1 MKTTETATDA
11 KAMVRDL
18 STEITDLNCLVRQM
32 SAVACSFAG
41 DYVDITDYQLELAVK
56 GDPDGYRDM
65 FNAFCTLMAL
75 VRDKADQLDA
85 LAAGLHGKL
94 RDAE

>member
-32 SAVACSFAG
+32 AAVACSFSG
-41 DYVDITDYQLELAVK
+41 DYVDITDYQLGLVVK

-75 VRDKADQLDA
+75 VREKADQLDA
-85 LAAGLHGKL
+85 LAAGLHSKL